1 MGLNTDSV
9 QAPSTELGGDTGQ
22 VEGDQGHGYIGPH
35 WLATQA
41 PHPTVQILQQCR
53 VNIFRTNVDIPDL
66 NWSINIV
73 NCKERKDKEGKYY
86 VDPEK
91 NTI

>member
-22 VEGDQGHGYIGPH
+22 VQGDQGHGYIGPH

-41 PHPTVQILQQCR
+41 PHPTVQILQQGR
-53 VNIFRTNVDIPDL
+53 VDILRTNVDIPYL
-66 NWSINIV
+66 HGSICDIV
-73 NCKERKDKEGKYY
+73 NGKER
-86 VDPEK
+86 
-91 NTI
+91 